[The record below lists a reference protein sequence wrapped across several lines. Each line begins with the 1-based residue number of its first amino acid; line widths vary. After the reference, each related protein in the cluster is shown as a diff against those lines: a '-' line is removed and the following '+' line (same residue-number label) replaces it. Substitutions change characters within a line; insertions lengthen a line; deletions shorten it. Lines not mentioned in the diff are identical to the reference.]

1 MTLQNSKLVLFD
13 AAVAYKYNLLNSYI
27 WKSISEVPMALKG
40 NLRDFTI
47 TQLLNLINL
56 AHKTGT
62 LIVEGL
68 NESAWVFFR
77 DGKLAYAQMSRE
89 DNSLVTIL
97 YKANKLNASQ
107 HRAIKERAGQ
117 MSDKELGL
125 LLINANYITQQDILT
140 SLQSYFVGIVDRLF
154 TWVEGSFRFENN
166 LTPPED
172 KITVRINLE
181 NIIIEGSRRLREW
194 EQLQDEIPSL
204 EMALKFAERP
214 GANIRKV
221 NLSVE
226 EWRVVSYI
234 NPRNSIRQ
242 IARATKM
249 NDLEIRRIVYG
260 LLQAGLVSIV
270 RPEGI
275 QTLAPAPRGRLPVST
290 PIPPAPVKKA
300 EQKSL
305 INRIINRIRSL

>member
-1 MTLQNSKLVLFD
+1 
-13 AAVAYKYNLLNSYI
+13 
-27 WKSISEVPMALKG
+27 MALKG
-40 NLRDFTI
+40 NLRDFTV

-62 LIVEGL
+62 LIVEGPG
-68 NESAWVFFR
+68 EKVFVSFR
-77 DGKLAYAQMSRE
+77 EGKLAYAQIGQE
-89 DNSLVTIL
+89 DNSLATVLFHASKI
-97 YKANKLNASQ
+97 NAAQ
-107 HRAIKERAGQ
+107 HRTIQERAGK

-125 LLINANYITQQDILT
+125 LLINANYMNQQDILN
-140 SLQSYFVGIVDRLF
+140 SLQIHFVGIVNRLF
-154 TWVEGSFRFENN
+154 TWVEGFFRFEND
-166 LTPPED
+166 LLPPDD
-172 KITVRINLE
+172 KITVRISLE

-204 EMALKFAERP
+204 DIALKFTDRP
-214 GANIRKV
+214 GTNIRNV

-234 NPRNSIRQ
+234 NPKNSIRQ

-260 LLQAGLVSIV
+260 LLQAGLVEFI
-270 RPEGI
+270 RLQG
-275 QTLAPAPRGRLPVST
+275 APAKPPAAGK
-290 PIPPAPVKKA
+290 IPPSQKSKT

-305 INRIINRIRSL
+305 INRLISRIRSL